1 MVKKT
6 ILASLFF
13 ILMTGLFGLF
23 TTPALAACVADN
35 VCKTASQAC
44 CSEISRDVSGALC
57 PSGQQ
62 CVAKTTTKVCDFVSD
77 KAKQADC
84 ETCMGNGTAA
94 WTALGCIQ
102 TDPSQFIG
110 SILSIGIG
118 IGGGIAFLLIL
129 FGGFQILMSAGNPE
143 KLNAGKELITSA
155 ITGLLIIIF
164 SLFILR
170 LIGFNIFG
178 IPGFG

>member
-1 MVKKT
+1 MNDG
-6 ILASLFF
+6 
-13 ILMTGLFGLF
+13 TG
-23 TTPALAACVADN
+23 
-35 VCKTASQAC
+35 
-44 CSEISRDVSGALC
+44 
-57 PSGQQ
+57 
-62 CVAKTTTKVCDFVSD
+62 
-77 KAKQADC
+77 
-84 ETCMGNGTAA
+84 A

-102 TDPSQFIG
+102 TDPKQFIG
-110 SILSIGIG
+110 QILGIGVG